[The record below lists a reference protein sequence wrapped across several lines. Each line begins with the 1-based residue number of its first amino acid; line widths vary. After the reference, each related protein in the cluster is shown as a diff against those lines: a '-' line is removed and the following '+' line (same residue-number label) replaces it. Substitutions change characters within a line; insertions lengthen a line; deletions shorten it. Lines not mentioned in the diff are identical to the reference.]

1 MPCLNMVFSVVFR
14 VTAFFFLIFC
24 VPMLSAIG
32 GPSDY
37 EILDAFPALSTKKHH
52 KVNGSDFVIAST

>member
-14 VTAFFFLIFC
+14 VTVFFLIFC

-37 EILDAFPALSTKKHH
+37 EIPDAFPALSTKKHH
-52 KVNGSDFVIAST
+52 KVNGSDFVIVST